1 MHKKIILASTSP
13 RRKELLE
20 REGIDFIVDASFIE
34 ETLDDSLPIDKRLC
48 QLAINKALPI
58 HQKYPHDI
66 VIGADTVVY
75 FENQVI
81 GKAHSRE
88 EASEI
93 LHRLSHHKH
102 DVYTAVAIYNGETLT
117 SFCEQTEVYFK
128 DITDM
133 IEAYLDS
140 NEWKGK
146 AGAYGI
152 QGTADVFVDHIVGDK
167 DNVIGLPVQRI
178 REYLLKNKC
187 F

>member
-34 ETLDDSLPIDKRLC
+34 ETLDDSLPIDERLR
-48 QLAINKALPI
+48 QLAIKKATPI
-58 HQKYPHDI
+58 HQKYPQDI

-88 EASEI
+88 EANQI

-102 DVYTAVAIYNGETLT
+102 DVYTAVAIYDADTLT
-117 SFCEQTEVYFK
+117 SFCEKTEVYFK

-140 NEWKGK
+140 NEWEGK

-152 QGTADVFVDHIVGDK
+152 QGAAEVFVDHIVGDK
-167 DNVIGLPVQRI
+167 DNVIGLPVCRI
-178 REYLLKNKC
+178 KDYLLKK
-187 F
+187 